1 SRSIDRSL
9 RDGRCRREKK
19 GAFDARARARAAGL
33 RVMAMDTRHGL
44 EVVARG
50 SVPNLFGARVGVRL
64 YCDITGRDEAGG
76 ALCTHLARSAS
87 AARTELNGTVA
98 GRVAGSRA
106 RLRNVCLVLSV
117 GAHIDRR
124 AVLTVEC
131 RRVTGVSFEHGNA
144 VRIRLAGLVVARCL
158 NELRVRVRA
167 VVGRIRDADLAG
179 AAVDRGRGEKE
190 TATVLDPRA
199 CDDRR
204 VVPCGICARGAVT
217 ASIRSRTVGVLTR
230 VRIA

>member
-33 RVMAMDTRHGL
+33 RVMAMETRPGL
-44 EVVARG
+44 EGGARG
-50 SVPNLFGARVGVRL
+50 SVTTLFGARVGVRL
-64 YCDITGRDEAGG
+64 YCGITGRDEAGG

-98 GRVAGSRA
+98 GRVAG
-106 RLRNVCLVLSV
+106 
-117 GAHIDRR
+117 RR

-190 TATVLDPRA
+190 TATVLDTRA

-230 VRIA
+230 VR